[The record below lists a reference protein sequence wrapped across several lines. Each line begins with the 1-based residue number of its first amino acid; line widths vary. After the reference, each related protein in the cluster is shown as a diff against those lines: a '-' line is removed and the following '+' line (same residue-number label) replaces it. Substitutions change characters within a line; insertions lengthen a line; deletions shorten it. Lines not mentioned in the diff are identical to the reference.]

1 MIDYMCS
8 YSRKSWKVSV
18 VVVEKAADYTML
30 NIRSDLFE
38 SMNVFLWHKNEEY

>member
-8 YSRKSWKVSV
+8 YSRKSWKASV
-18 VVVEKAADYTML
+18 VFVEKAADYTML

-38 SMNVFLWHKNEEY
+38 SMNVFLWHKNEE